1 MKKII
6 VFFIAVSL
14 MACQTGNSKTEVD
27 AAAPGWDIVVKGKV
41 GFPQAGGK
49 IYFEE
54 LRADGATGRK
64 DSTAL
69 KSDYTYEKKIR
80 LSEPGYYRLNFFN
93 QQMVTVILNKSN
105 MEVNVDGNS
114 PQGFVE
120 VKGSAEQDL
129 FVKVQTMLSEVQ
141 QSPEI
146 APLEAEFQ
154 KAAAIKDE
162 AKMTELQERYFSLLD
177 AGTQKIADLIK
188 QQPASLAVVELLR
201 SGNVLDKDKYFEVYK
216 DAADKLTKEIPT
228 NSHAKAFID
237 QVKVMEAT
245 AIGKVAPE
253 IALPS
258 PQGDIVK
265 LSSLR
270 GQYVLVD
277 FWAKWCGPCRRENPN
292 VVKAYNK
299 FKNKGFTVFGVSL
312 DRTKEDWVKAIA
324 EDGLTWTHVSD
335 LKYFNSQ
342 AAADYNINAI
352 PFSILL
358 DPNGVIIA
366 KNLRGPALEKKLAE
380 VIK

>member
-6 VFFIAVSL
+6 FFLVVVSL
-14 MACQTGNSKTEVD
+14 VACNTGNSKTEAD
-27 AAAPGWDIVVKGKV
+27 ASAPGWDIVVKGKV

-54 LRADGATGRK
+54 LRADGATGRT
-64 DSTAL
+64 DSATL
-69 KSDYTYEKKIR
+69 KADYTYEKKLR

-105 MEVNVDGNS
+105 IEVNVDGNN

-129 FVKVQTMLSEVQ
+129 FVKVQTMLNEVQ
-141 QSPEI
+141 QAPEI

-154 KAAAIKDE
+154 KAAAAKDE
-162 AKMTELQERYFSLLD
+162 ARMTDLQGRYMSLMD
-177 AGTQKIADLIK
+177 TGTQKIADLIK

-201 SGNVLDKDKYFEVYK
+201 SGNVLDKDRYFEVYK
-216 DAADKLTKEIPT
+216 DAAEKLTKEIPN

-253 IALPS
+253 IALPN
-258 PQGDIVK
+258 PQGEVVK

-270 GQYVLVD
+270 GRYVLVD

-299 FKNKGFTVFGVSL
+299 FKDKGFTVFGVSL

-380 VIK
+380 VMK